1 MAVCF
6 PRCVRIFGY
15 GFSKVRAVHERRGN
29 ADFKRRGG
37 RWGTVWYVGALGKNI
52 RKITEYTRSR
62 LKEDAMPIQLIIS
75 LVPLYDEPGSF
86 RPVAPRAASLVPLP
100 LYGESGSLRP
110 VAPRAASLVPFP
122 LYGEPGSLRP
132 VAPRAASLVPLPLY
146 GESGSLRP
154 VAPRA
159 ASLVPFPLYGEPGSL
174 RPVAPRAAS
183 LVPFPLYGEPG
194 SLRPVAPRAASLV
207 PLPLY
212 GESGSLRPVRP
223 FKAFADTVSFIS
235 VYEGLPVGPQIFCG
249 GKIPGRAGGFL
260 LGRAGL
266 SEFYAFLT

>member
-86 RPVAPRAASLVPLP
+86 RPVAPRAASLGPLP

-110 VAPRAASLVPFP
+110 VDPRAASLVPFP
-122 LYGEPGSLRP
+122 LYGEPGSLCP

-146 GESGSLRP
+146 GEP
-154 VAPRA
+154 
-159 ASLVPFPLYGEPGSL
+159 
-174 RPVAPRAAS
+174 
-183 LVPFPLYGEPG
+183 
-194 SLRPVAPRAASLV
+194 
-207 PLPLY
+207 
-212 GESGSLRPVRP
+212 GSLRPVRP

>member
-15 GFSKVRAVHERRGN
+15 GFSKVRAVHERRKN

-75 LVPLYDEPGSF
+75 LVPLYGEPGSLRPVAPRAASLVLLPLYGEPGSL
-86 RPVAPRAASLVPLP
+86 RPVAPRAASLVPLL

-132 VAPRAASLVPLPLY
+132 VAPRAASLVPLL
-146 GESGSLRP
+146 
-154 VAPRA
+154 
-159 ASLVPFPLYGEPGSL
+159 LYGEP
-174 RPVAPRAAS
+174 
-183 LVPFPLYGEPG
+183 
-194 SLRPVAPRAASLV
+194 
-207 PLPLY
+207 
-212 GESGSLRPVRP
+212 GSLRPVRP

>member
-1 MAVCF
+1 MLRKPEFVSVMAVCF

-15 GFSKVRAVHERRGN
+15 GFSKVRAVHERRKN

-62 LKEDAMPIQLIIS
+62 LKEDAMSIQLIIS
-75 LVPLYDEPGSF
+75 LV
-86 RPVAPRAASLVPLP
+86 
-100 LYGESGSLRP
+100 
-110 VAPRAASLVPFP
+110 
-122 LYGEPGSLRP
+122 
-132 VAPRAASLVPLPLY
+132 PLY

-207 PLPLY
+207 PFPLY
-212 GESGSLRPVRP
+212 GEPGSLRPVAPRAASLVPFLLYGEPGSLRPVRP

>member
-75 LVPLYDEPGSF
+75 LVPLY
-86 RPVAPRAASLVPLP
+86 
-100 LYGESGSLRP
+100 GESGSLRP

-132 VAPRAASLVPLPLY
+132 VAPRV
-146 GESGSLRP
+146 
-154 VAPRA
+154 

-174 RPVAPRAAS
+174 CPVAPRAAS
-183 LVPFPLYGEPG
+183 LVPLLLYGEPG

-212 GESGSLRPVRP
+212 GEPGSLCPVRP

>member
-62 LKEDAMPIQLIIS
+62 LKEDAMSIQLIIS
-75 LVPLYDEPGSF
+75 LVPLYGESGSL
-86 RPVAPRAASLVPLP
+86 RPVVPRAASLVPLP

-132 VAPRAASLVPLPLY
+132 VAPRAASLVPLL
-146 GESGSLRP
+146 
-154 VAPRA
+154 
-159 ASLVPFPLYGEPGSL
+159 LYGEP
-174 RPVAPRAAS
+174 
-183 LVPFPLYGEPG
+183 
-194 SLRPVAPRAASLV
+194 
-207 PLPLY
+207 
-212 GESGSLRPVRP
+212 GSLRPVRP

>member
-1 MAVCF
+1 MLRKPEFVSVMAGCF

-110 VAPRAASLVPFP
+110 V
-122 LYGEPGSLRP
+122 
-132 VAPRAASLVPLPLY
+132 
-146 GESGSLRP
+146 
-154 VAPRA
+154 
-159 ASLVPFPLYGEPGSL
+159 
-174 RPVAPRAAS
+174 
-183 LVPFPLYGEPG
+183 
-194 SLRPVAPRAASLV
+194 
-207 PLPLY
+207 
-212 GESGSLRPVRP
+212 RP

-260 LGRAGL
+260 LCRAGL

>member
-15 GFSKVRAVHERRGN
+15 GFSKVRAVHERRKN

-75 LVPLYDEPGSF
+75 LVPLYGEPGSL

-100 LYGESGSLRP
+100 LYGEPGSLRPVAPRAASLVPLLLYGESGSLRP

-132 VAPRAASLVPLPLY
+132 VAPRAASLVPLL
-146 GESGSLRP
+146 
-154 VAPRA
+154 
-159 ASLVPFPLYGEPGSL
+159 LYGEP
-174 RPVAPRAAS
+174 
-183 LVPFPLYGEPG
+183 
-194 SLRPVAPRAASLV
+194 
-207 PLPLY
+207 
-212 GESGSLRPVRP
+212 GSLRPVRP

>member
-1 MAVCF
+1 MLRKPEFVSVMAVCF

-110 VAPRAASLVPFP
+110 VVPRAASLVPFP
-122 LYGEPGSLRP
+122 LYGEPGSLCP
-132 VAPRAASLVPLPLY
+132 VAPRAASLVPLL
-146 GESGSLRP
+146 
-154 VAPRA
+154 
-159 ASLVPFPLYGEPGSL
+159 LYGEP
-174 RPVAPRAAS
+174 
-183 LVPFPLYGEPG
+183 
-194 SLRPVAPRAASLV
+194 
-207 PLPLY
+207 
-212 GESGSLRPVRP
+212 GSLRPVRP

>member
-110 VAPRAASLVPFP
+110 VVPRAASLVPFP
-122 LYGEPGSLRP
+122 LYGEPGSLCP

-146 GESGSLRP
+146 GEP
-154 VAPRA
+154 
-159 ASLVPFPLYGEPGSL
+159 
-174 RPVAPRAAS
+174 
-183 LVPFPLYGEPG
+183 
-194 SLRPVAPRAASLV
+194 
-207 PLPLY
+207 
-212 GESGSLRPVRP
+212 GSLRPVRP

-235 VYEGLPVGPQIFCG
+235 VYEGLPVGPRIFCG

-266 SEFYAFLT
+266 SVFYAFLT

>member
-15 GFSKVRAVHERRGN
+15 GFSKVRAVYERRGN

-86 RPVAPRAASLVPLP
+86 RPVAPRAASLVPL
-100 LYGESGSLRP
+100 L
-110 VAPRAASLVPFP
+110 
-122 LYGEPGSLRP
+122 LYGEPGSLC
-132 VAPRAASLVPLPLY
+132 
-146 GESGSLRP
+146 
-154 VAPRA
+154 
-159 ASLVPFPLYGEPGSL
+159 
-174 RPVAPRAAS
+174 
-183 LVPFPLYGEPG
+183 
-194 SLRPVAPRAASLV
+194 
-207 PLPLY
+207 
-212 GESGSLRPVRP
+212 PVRP

>member
-75 LVPLYDEPGSF
+75 LVPLY
-86 RPVAPRAASLVPLP
+86 
-100 LYGESGSLRP
+100 GESGSLRP

-122 LYGEPGSLRP
+122 LYGEPGSLCP
-132 VAPRAASLVPLPLY
+132 VAPRAASLVPL
-146 GESGSLRP
+146 
-154 VAPRA
+154 
-159 ASLVPFPLYGEPGSL
+159 PLYGEPGSL

-207 PLPLY
+207 PLLLY
-212 GESGSLRPVRP
+212 GEPGSLRPVRP

>member
-15 GFSKVRAVHERRGN
+15 GFSKVRAVHERREN
-29 ADFKRRGG
+29 ADFKCRGG
-37 RWGTVWYVGALGKNI
+37 RWGTVWYVGAMGKNI
-52 RKITEYTRSR
+52 RKKTEYTRSR

-75 LVPLYDEPGSF
+75 LV
-86 RPVAPRAASLVPLP
+86 P

-132 VAPRAASLVPLPLY
+132 I
-146 GESGSLRP
+146 
-154 VAPRA
+154 
-159 ASLVPFPLYGEPGSL
+159 
-174 RPVAPRAAS
+174 
-183 LVPFPLYGEPG
+183 
-194 SLRPVAPRAASLV
+194 
-207 PLPLY
+207 
-212 GESGSLRPVRP
+212 RP
-223 FKAFADTVSFIS
+223 FKAFAGTVSLIS
-235 VYEGLPVGPQIFCG
+235 VYEGPPVDPQIFCS

>member
-62 LKEDAMPIQLIIS
+62 LKEDPMPIQLIIS

-100 LYGESGSLRP
+100 LYGEP
-110 VAPRAASLVPFP
+110 
-122 LYGEPGSLRP
+122 
-132 VAPRAASLVPLPLY
+132 
-146 GESGSLRP
+146 
-154 VAPRA
+154 
-159 ASLVPFPLYGEPGSL
+159 
-174 RPVAPRAAS
+174 
-183 LVPFPLYGEPG
+183 
-194 SLRPVAPRAASLV
+194 
-207 PLPLY
+207 
-212 GESGSLRPVRP
+212 GSLRPVRP

>member
-86 RPVAPRAASLVPLP
+86 RPVAPRAASLVPL
-100 LYGESGSLRP
+100 L
-110 VAPRAASLVPFP
+110 
-122 LYGEPGSLRP
+122 LYGEPGSLC
-132 VAPRAASLVPLPLY
+132 
-146 GESGSLRP
+146 
-154 VAPRA
+154 
-159 ASLVPFPLYGEPGSL
+159 
-174 RPVAPRAAS
+174 
-183 LVPFPLYGEPG
+183 
-194 SLRPVAPRAASLV
+194 
-207 PLPLY
+207 
-212 GESGSLRPVRP
+212 PVRP

>member
-75 LVPLYDEPGSF
+75 LVPLY
-86 RPVAPRAASLVPLP
+86 
-100 LYGESGSLRP
+100 GESGSLRP

-122 LYGEPGSLRP
+122 LYGEP
-132 VAPRAASLVPLPLY
+132 
-146 GESGSLRP
+146 
-154 VAPRA
+154 
-159 ASLVPFPLYGEPGSL
+159 
-174 RPVAPRAAS
+174 
-183 LVPFPLYGEPG
+183 
-194 SLRPVAPRAASLV
+194 
-207 PLPLY
+207 
-212 GESGSLRPVRP
+212 GSLRPVRP

>member
-110 VAPRAASLVPFP
+110 VVPRAASLVPVP
-122 LYGEPGSLRP
+122 LYGEPGSLCP

-146 GESGSLRP
+146 GEP
-154 VAPRA
+154 
-159 ASLVPFPLYGEPGSL
+159 
-174 RPVAPRAAS
+174 
-183 LVPFPLYGEPG
+183 
-194 SLRPVAPRAASLV
+194 
-207 PLPLY
+207 
-212 GESGSLRPVRP
+212 GSLRPVRP

>member
-100 LYGESGSLRP
+100 LYGETGSLRP
-110 VAPRAASLVPFP
+110 VVPRAASLVPFP

-132 VAPRAASLVPLPLY
+132 VAPRAASLVPLL
-146 GESGSLRP
+146 
-154 VAPRA
+154 
-159 ASLVPFPLYGEPGSL
+159 LYGEPGSL
-174 RPVAPRAAS
+174 C
-183 LVPFPLYGEPG
+183 
-194 SLRPVAPRAASLV
+194 
-207 PLPLY
+207 
-212 GESGSLRPVRP
+212 PVRP

>member
-62 LKEDAMPIQLIIS
+62 LKEDAMSIQLIIS
-75 LVPLYDEPGSF
+75 LVPLYGESGSLRPVVPRAASLVPFPLYGEPGSLC
-86 RPVAPRAASLVPLP
+86 PVAPRAASLVPLL

-110 VAPRAASLVPFP
+110 VAPRAASLVPLL
-122 LYGEPGSLRP
+122 LYGEP
-132 VAPRAASLVPLPLY
+132 
-146 GESGSLRP
+146 
-154 VAPRA
+154 
-159 ASLVPFPLYGEPGSL
+159 
-174 RPVAPRAAS
+174 
-183 LVPFPLYGEPG
+183 
-194 SLRPVAPRAASLV
+194 
-207 PLPLY
+207 
-212 GESGSLRPVRP
+212 GSLRPVRP

>member
-15 GFSKVRAVHERRGN
+15 GFSKVRAVHERRKN

-62 LKEDAMPIQLIIS
+62 LKEDAMSIQLIIS
-75 LVPLYDEPGSF
+75 LV
-86 RPVAPRAASLVPLP
+86 P

-110 VAPRAASLVPFP
+110 VAPRAASLVP
-122 LYGEPGSLRP
+122 L
-132 VAPRAASLVPLPLY
+132 
-146 GESGSLRP
+146 
-154 VAPRA
+154 
-159 ASLVPFPLYGEPGSL
+159 PLYGEPGSL

-207 PLPLY
+207 PLLLY
-212 GESGSLRPVRP
+212 GEPGSLRPVRP

>member
-1 MAVCF
+1 MLRKPEFVSVMAVCF

-62 LKEDAMPIQLIIS
+62 LKEDAMSIQLIIS
-75 LVPLYDEPGSF
+75 LV
-86 RPVAPRAASLVPLP
+86 P

-110 VAPRAASLVPFP
+110 VVPRAASLVPFP

-132 VAPRAASLVPLPLY
+132 VAPRAASLVPLL
-146 GESGSLRP
+146 
-154 VAPRA
+154 
-159 ASLVPFPLYGEPGSL
+159 LYGEP
-174 RPVAPRAAS
+174 
-183 LVPFPLYGEPG
+183 
-194 SLRPVAPRAASLV
+194 
-207 PLPLY
+207 
-212 GESGSLRPVRP
+212 GSLRPVRP

-260 LGRAGL
+260 FTHTENPGTESLRLQRNKMPL
-266 SEFYAFLT
+266 SEYNSSQLQK

>member
-29 ADFKRRGG
+29 ADFKRWGG

-75 LVPLYDEPGSF
+75 LVPLY
-86 RPVAPRAASLVPLP
+86 
-100 LYGESGSLRP
+100 GES
-110 VAPRAASLVPFP
+110 
-122 LYGEPGSLRP
+122 GSLRP

-146 GESGSLRP
+146 GEPGSLRP

-194 SLRPVAPRAASLV
+194 SLC
-207 PLPLY
+207 
-212 GESGSLRPVRP
+212 PVRP

>member
-110 VAPRAASLVPFP
+110 VVPSAARLVPFP
-122 LYGEPGSLRP
+122 LYGEPGSLCP

-146 GESGSLRP
+146 GEP
-154 VAPRA
+154 
-159 ASLVPFPLYGEPGSL
+159 
-174 RPVAPRAAS
+174 
-183 LVPFPLYGEPG
+183 
-194 SLRPVAPRAASLV
+194 
-207 PLPLY
+207 
-212 GESGSLRPVRP
+212 GSLRPVRP

>member
-1 MAVCF
+1 MLRKPEFVSVMAVCF

-100 LYGESGSLRP
+100 LYGEP
-110 VAPRAASLVPFP
+110 
-122 LYGEPGSLRP
+122 
-132 VAPRAASLVPLPLY
+132 
-146 GESGSLRP
+146 
-154 VAPRA
+154 
-159 ASLVPFPLYGEPGSL
+159 
-174 RPVAPRAAS
+174 
-183 LVPFPLYGEPG
+183 
-194 SLRPVAPRAASLV
+194 
-207 PLPLY
+207 
-212 GESGSLRPVRP
+212 GSLRPVRP

-249 GKIPGRAGGFL
+249 GKIPGRAGGFV

>member
-1 MAVCF
+1 M
-6 PRCVRIFGY
+6 
-15 GFSKVRAVHERRGN
+15 N
-29 ADFKRRGG
+29 GG
-37 RWGTVWYVGALGKNI
+37 VWYVGALGKNI

-110 VAPRAASLVPFP
+110 VVPRAASLVPFP
-122 LYGEPGSLRP
+122 LYGEPGSLCP

-146 GESGSLRP
+146 GEP
-154 VAPRA
+154 
-159 ASLVPFPLYGEPGSL
+159 
-174 RPVAPRAAS
+174 
-183 LVPFPLYGEPG
+183 
-194 SLRPVAPRAASLV
+194 
-207 PLPLY
+207 
-212 GESGSLRPVRP
+212 GSLRPVRP

>member
-62 LKEDAMPIQLIIS
+62 LKEDAMSIQLIIS
-75 LVPLYDEPGSF
+75 LV
-86 RPVAPRAASLVPLP
+86 P

-110 VAPRAASLVPFP
+110 VAPRAASLVPLP

-154 VAPRA
+154 VVPRA

-174 RPVAPRAAS
+174 C
-183 LVPFPLYGEPG
+183 
-194 SLRPVAPRAASLV
+194 PVAPRAASLV
-207 PLPLY
+207 PLLLY
-212 GESGSLRPVRP
+212 GEPGSLCPVRP

>member
-15 GFSKVRAVHERRGN
+15 GFSKVRAVHERRKN

-75 LVPLYDEPGSF
+75 LVPLYGEPGSL
-86 RPVAPRAASLVPLP
+86 RPVAPRAASLVPLL

-132 VAPRAASLVPLPLY
+132 VAPRAASLVPLL
-146 GESGSLRP
+146 
-154 VAPRA
+154 
-159 ASLVPFPLYGEPGSL
+159 LYGEP
-174 RPVAPRAAS
+174 
-183 LVPFPLYGEPG
+183 
-194 SLRPVAPRAASLV
+194 
-207 PLPLY
+207 
-212 GESGSLRPVRP
+212 GSLRPVRP

>member
-1 MAVCF
+1 MLRKPEFVSVMAVCF

-15 GFSKVRAVHERRGN
+15 GFSKVRAVHERRKN

-62 LKEDAMPIQLIIS
+62 LKEDAMSIQLIIS
-75 LVPLYDEPGSF
+75 LV
-86 RPVAPRAASLVPLP
+86 P

-122 LYGEPGSLRP
+122 LYGEP
-132 VAPRAASLVPLPLY
+132 
-146 GESGSLRP
+146 
-154 VAPRA
+154 
-159 ASLVPFPLYGEPGSL
+159 
-174 RPVAPRAAS
+174 
-183 LVPFPLYGEPG
+183 
-194 SLRPVAPRAASLV
+194 
-207 PLPLY
+207 
-212 GESGSLRPVRP
+212 GSLRPVRP

>member
-1 MAVCF
+1 MLRKPEFVSGIAVYF

-15 GFSKVRAVHERRGN
+15 GFSKTRAVRERRGN

-62 LKEDAMPIQLIIS
+62 LKEDAMSIQLIIS
-75 LVPLYDEPGSF
+75 LV
-86 RPVAPRAASLVPLP
+86 P

-132 VAPRAASLVPLPLY
+132 VAPRAASLVPLL
-146 GESGSLRP
+146 
-154 VAPRA
+154 
-159 ASLVPFPLYGEPGSL
+159 LYGEP
-174 RPVAPRAAS
+174 
-183 LVPFPLYGEPG
+183 
-194 SLRPVAPRAASLV
+194 
-207 PLPLY
+207 
-212 GESGSLRPVRP
+212 GSLRPVRP

>member
-1 MAVCF
+1 MLRKPEFVSVMAVCF

-75 LVPLYDEPGSF
+75 LVPLY
-86 RPVAPRAASLVPLP
+86 
-100 LYGESGSLRP
+100 GESGSLRP

-132 VAPRAASLVPLPLY
+132 V
-146 GESGSLRP
+146 
-154 VAPRA
+154 
-159 ASLVPFPLYGEPGSL
+159 
-174 RPVAPRAAS
+174 
-183 LVPFPLYGEPG
+183 
-194 SLRPVAPRAASLV
+194 
-207 PLPLY
+207 
-212 GESGSLRPVRP
+212 RP

-235 VYEGLPVGPQIFCG
+235 VYEGLPVGSQIFCG

-260 LGRAGL
+260 WGRA
-266 SEFYAFLT
+266 

>member
-1 MAVCF
+1 MLRKPEFVSVAVCF

-75 LVPLYDEPGSF
+75 LVPLY
-86 RPVAPRAASLVPLP
+86 
-100 LYGESGSLRP
+100 GESGSLRP
-110 VAPRAASLVPFP
+110 VAPRAASLVPLL
-122 LYGEPGSLRP
+122 LYGEP
-132 VAPRAASLVPLPLY
+132 
-146 GESGSLRP
+146 
-154 VAPRA
+154 
-159 ASLVPFPLYGEPGSL
+159 
-174 RPVAPRAAS
+174 
-183 LVPFPLYGEPG
+183 
-194 SLRPVAPRAASLV
+194 
-207 PLPLY
+207 
-212 GESGSLRPVRP
+212 GSLRPVRP

-235 VYEGLPVGPQIFCG
+235 VYEGLPVGSQIFCG

-260 LGRAGL
+260 WGRA
-266 SEFYAFLT
+266 

>member
-1 MAVCF
+1 MLRKPEFVSVMAVCF

-75 LVPLYDEPGSF
+75 LVPLY
-86 RPVAPRAASLVPLP
+86 
-100 LYGESGSLRP
+100 GESGSLRP
-110 VAPRAASLVPFP
+110 VAPRAASLVPLP

-132 VAPRAASLVPLPLY
+132 VAPRAASLVPLL
-146 GESGSLRP
+146 
-154 VAPRA
+154 
-159 ASLVPFPLYGEPGSL
+159 LYGEP
-174 RPVAPRAAS
+174 
-183 LVPFPLYGEPG
+183 
-194 SLRPVAPRAASLV
+194 
-207 PLPLY
+207 
-212 GESGSLRPVRP
+212 GSLRPVRP

>member
-1 MAVCF
+1 MLRKPEFVSVMAVCF

-75 LVPLYDEPGSF
+75 LVPLY
-86 RPVAPRAASLVPLP
+86 
-100 LYGESGSLRP
+100 GESGSLRP
-110 VAPRAASLVPFP
+110 VAPRAASLVPLL
-122 LYGEPGSLRP
+122 LYGEP
-132 VAPRAASLVPLPLY
+132 
-146 GESGSLRP
+146 
-154 VAPRA
+154 
-159 ASLVPFPLYGEPGSL
+159 
-174 RPVAPRAAS
+174 
-183 LVPFPLYGEPG
+183 
-194 SLRPVAPRAASLV
+194 
-207 PLPLY
+207 
-212 GESGSLRPVRP
+212 GSLRPVRP

>member
-86 RPVAPRAASLVPLP
+86 RPVAPRAASLVPL
-100 LYGESGSLRP
+100 L
-110 VAPRAASLVPFP
+110 
-122 LYGEPGSLRP
+122 LYGEP
-132 VAPRAASLVPLPLY
+132 
-146 GESGSLRP
+146 
-154 VAPRA
+154 
-159 ASLVPFPLYGEPGSL
+159 
-174 RPVAPRAAS
+174 
-183 LVPFPLYGEPG
+183 
-194 SLRPVAPRAASLV
+194 
-207 PLPLY
+207 
-212 GESGSLRPVRP
+212 GSLRPVRP

>member
-110 VAPRAASLVPFP
+110 VVPRAASLVPFP

-132 VAPRAASLVPLPLY
+132 VAPRV
-146 GESGSLRP
+146 
-154 VAPRA
+154 
-159 ASLVPFPLYGEPGSL
+159 
-174 RPVAPRAAS
+174 AS

>member
-1 MAVCF
+1 M
-6 PRCVRIFGY
+6 
-15 GFSKVRAVHERRGN
+15 
-29 ADFKRRGG
+29 
-37 RWGTVWYVGALGKNI
+37 VWYVGALGKNI

-100 LYGESGSLRP
+100 LYGEP
-110 VAPRAASLVPFP
+110 
-122 LYGEPGSLRP
+122 
-132 VAPRAASLVPLPLY
+132 
-146 GESGSLRP
+146 
-154 VAPRA
+154 
-159 ASLVPFPLYGEPGSL
+159 
-174 RPVAPRAAS
+174 
-183 LVPFPLYGEPG
+183 
-194 SLRPVAPRAASLV
+194 
-207 PLPLY
+207 
-212 GESGSLRPVRP
+212 GSLRPVRP

>member
-1 MAVCF
+1 MLRKPEFVSGMAVCF

-15 GFSKVRAVHERRGN
+15 GFSKVRAVHERRKN

-62 LKEDAMPIQLIIS
+62 LKEDAMSIQLIIS
-75 LVPLYDEPGSF
+75 LV
-86 RPVAPRAASLVPLP
+86 
-100 LYGESGSLRP
+100 
-110 VAPRAASLVPFP
+110 
-122 LYGEPGSLRP
+122 
-132 VAPRAASLVPLPLY
+132 PLY

-183 LVPFPLYGEPG
+183 LVPFPLYGESG

-212 GESGSLRPVRP
+212 GEPGSLCPVRP

>member
-6 PRCVRIFGY
+6 PRCVRIFRY

-100 LYGESGSLRP
+100 LYGEP
-110 VAPRAASLVPFP
+110 
-122 LYGEPGSLRP
+122 
-132 VAPRAASLVPLPLY
+132 
-146 GESGSLRP
+146 
-154 VAPRA
+154 
-159 ASLVPFPLYGEPGSL
+159 
-174 RPVAPRAAS
+174 
-183 LVPFPLYGEPG
+183 
-194 SLRPVAPRAASLV
+194 
-207 PLPLY
+207 
-212 GESGSLRPVRP
+212 GSLRPVRP

>member
-15 GFSKVRAVHERRGN
+15 GFSKVRAVHERRKN

-75 LVPLYDEPGSF
+75 LVPLYGEP
-86 RPVAPRAASLVPLP
+86 
-100 LYGESGSLRP
+100 GSLRP
-110 VAPRAASLVPFP
+110 VAPRAASLVPLP

-183 LVPFPLYGEPG
+183 LVPLLLYGEP
-194 SLRPVAPRAASLV
+194 
-207 PLPLY
+207 
-212 GESGSLRPVRP
+212 GSLRPVRP